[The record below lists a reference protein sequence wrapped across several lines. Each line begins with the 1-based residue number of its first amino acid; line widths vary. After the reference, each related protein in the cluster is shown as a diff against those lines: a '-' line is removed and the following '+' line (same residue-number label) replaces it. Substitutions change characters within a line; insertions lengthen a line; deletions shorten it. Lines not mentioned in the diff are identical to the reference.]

1 MIVDWPSRLV
11 VGWALADHMRTELCL
26 EALRDAIAR
35 QRPEPGLVH
44 HSDRGC
50 QYTSYD
56 YQKALRDNHIV
67 SSMSRKRNCWDNAV
81 AESFWATIKR
91 ELTDGIERESE
102 EESQAAIFEYIEV
115 YYNRKRLHSTPDYM
129 TPQEYHYSY
138 KESAEAA

>member
-91 ELTDGIERESE
+91 ELTE
-102 EESQAAIFEYIEV
+102 E
-115 YYNRKRLHSTPDYM
+115 
-129 TPQEYHYSY
+129 
-138 KESAEAA
+138 